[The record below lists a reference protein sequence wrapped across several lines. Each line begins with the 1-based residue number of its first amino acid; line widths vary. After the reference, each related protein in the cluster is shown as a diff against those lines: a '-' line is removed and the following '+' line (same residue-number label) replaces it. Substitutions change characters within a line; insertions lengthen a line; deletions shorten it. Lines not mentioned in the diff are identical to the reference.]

1 MLQQQQAASAQSS
14 ARLNEAQ
21 LNAGTARGSPWQT
34 VSAQKVPSLKDV
46 FNKEVSPAPALA
58 QPAKPTQRAASTPHL
73 TMRQTVANPKPT
85 PSPQSKPIAS
95 PGTQHHYSPRSST
108 IPTTVKP
115 PPRSPPQQHHNNN
128 LDFPSIA
135 QSIRHS
141 PAPVE
146 PSLQLSIADI
156 VEQERLQKELLKEAV
171 AKRDLGEIQAEQEF
185 AEWWEKESRRVQGV
199 EDEAE
204 DGNVKGDGGTKSGG
218 AKKGPRR
225 KTRGEGA
232 ARERESGRGRGKS
245 RGGGNAAN
253 AAANGNGRGQGRG
266 QSSQAQAQRG

>member
-1 MLQQQQAASAQSS
+1 MLQQQQAANAQSS

-46 FNKEVSPAPALA
+46 FNKEASPAPAP
-58 QPAKPTQRAASTPHL
+58 PAKPTQRAASTPHL
-73 TMRQTVANPKPT
+73 TMRQTVANPKPA
-85 PSPQSKPIAS
+85 PSPQSKPVAS
-95 PGTQHHYSPRSST
+95 PSTQHHQSPR
-108 IPTTVKP
+108 PGMPVNR
-115 PPRSPPQQHHNNN
+115 PPRSPPQQNN
-128 LDFPSIA
+128 LEFPSIA

-185 AEWWEKESRRVQGV
+185 AEWWEKESRRVQGY
-199 EDEAE
+199 EDEEVEKAKA
-204 DGNVKGDGGTKSGG
+204 DTAAKGG
-218 AKKGPRR
+218 AKKAPRR
-225 KTRGEGA
+225 KPRGDGA
-232 ARERESGRGRGKS
+232 GRGKGKA
-245 RGGGNAAN
+245 RGG
-253 AAANGNGRGQGRG
+253 AAAAIVTLNGNGRGQGRG